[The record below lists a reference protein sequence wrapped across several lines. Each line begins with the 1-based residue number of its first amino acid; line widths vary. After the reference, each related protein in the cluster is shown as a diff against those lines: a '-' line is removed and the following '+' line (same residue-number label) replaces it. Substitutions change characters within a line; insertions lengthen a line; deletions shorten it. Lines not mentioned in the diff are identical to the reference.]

1 MVEKELFLSQ
11 IFEME
16 VLMDLHVMKSL
27 ESENYIFN
35 VWSVCMYVYMSAI
48 SITQKQITAEISNLE
63 FYIYVMYRCYLKHFI
78 KIGQKFCVQRHT
90 KEL

>member
-35 VWSVCMYVYMSAI
+35 VWSVCMYVCMSAV
-48 SITQKQITAEISNLE
+48 SITQKTNHSRNIKFGILHLCNVQMLLE
-63 FYIYVMYRCYLKHFI
+63 TFYKDRT
-78 KIGQKFCVQRHT
+78 KI
-90 KEL
+90 L